1 MNHISRWENTFCL
14 KYHFLKCIYI
24 VMFGVKKISLY
35 QKRVRYNKFGGVFE
49 KVLPHS
55 PGELLEVI
63 PSLFLGELLMTM
75 SPRATIDI
83 SDTTARV

>member
-1 MNHISRWENTFCL
+1 MGKYLLSEIPLL
-14 KYHFLKCIYI
+14 KMHLYSDVWGKKNII
-24 VMFGVKKISLY
+24 VSK
-35 QKRVRYNKFGGVFE
+35 KRVRYNKFGGVFE

-55 PGELLEVI
+55 PRELLEVI

-83 SDTTARV
+83 SDTNVRV